1 MGSFRPNGKGIQ
13 EVCKSAGMQA
23 ALLAAAEKLA
33 AGANARASGHE
44 KALRIT
50 EFKAPPYAAH
60 VDVLTRTAVGAAR
73 IGQVGAAQR
82 AHQDVVHDFGRPL
95 ENGLAHGVLAGPAA
109 AQHGH
114 ALAPHRAAP

>member
-23 ALLAAAEKLA
+23 ALLAAGEKLA

-60 VDVLTRTAVGAAR
+60 VDVLTRTAVGAAHTNGKMGR
-73 IGQVGAAQR
+73 LDEAKFKSLSAQI
-82 AHQDVVHDFGRPL
+82 H
-95 ENGLAHGVLAGPAA
+95 
-109 AQHGH
+109 
-114 ALAPHRAAP
+114 